1 MTEDL
6 TNKKVAILV
15 TDGFEQ
21 VEMAQPKQALES
33 AGAQTHIISPKSDR
47 VQGWNHYDKGDFSRY
62 MSPSIK

>member
-1 MTEDL
+1 MTEEL

-47 VQGWNHYDKGDFSRY
+47 NS
-62 MSPSIK
+62 S